1 MFTQLNGRKLW
12 YDGSVT
18 VEPENLMK
26 RLELG
31 LSVRGIFVEKMT
43 PEIEQFNRL
52 VRKQDRI
59 TVEENHIVV
68 HDFSWN
74 IPEKYKE
81 LNIVEYVIEKFYELE
96 KKEKLSVDEIS
107 SRLERIEQE
116 LTLYIDYGLIDVLLL
131 MVYIIDT
138 FKENNIVWG
147 VGRGSSV
154 SSYVLYV
161 LEVHDIDSVK
171 FDLDIEDFLKPD
183 KYKQT
188 NPMEEEN
195 G

>member
-12 YDGSVT
+12 YDGSIT
-18 VEPENLMK
+18 VAPENLMK

-31 LSVRGIFVEKMT
+31 LSVRGVLVERIT
-43 PEIEQFNRL
+43 SEIDKFNRL

-59 TVEENHIVV
+59 KVEENHIVV
-68 HDFSWN
+68 HDFRWN

-81 LNIVEYVIEKFYELE
+81 MNVVEYVLQKFYALA
-96 KKEKLSVDEIS
+96 KKEKLQTDELPT
-107 SRLERIEQE
+107 RLSRIEEE
-116 LTLYIDYGLIDVLLL
+116 LTLFIDYDLIDVLLL

-188 NPMEEEN
+188 YPTEDEN
-195 G
+195 V

>member
-12 YDGSVT
+12 HDGSIT
-18 VEPENLMK
+18 VAPESLMK

-31 LSVRGIFVEKMT
+31 KSIRGYFVERMT
-43 PEIEQFNRL
+43 PEIERFNRL
-52 VRKQDRI
+52 VRKEDRI
-59 TVEENHIVV
+59 IVEENHIVI
-68 HDFSWN
+68 HNYDWN

-81 LNIVEYVIEKFYELE
+81 MNVVEYVLKKFYEIAR
-96 KKEKLSVDEIS
+96 KENLSMTEIS
-107 SRLERIEQE
+107 IRLGRIEEE
-116 LTLYIDYGLIDVLLL
+116 LTLFIDFDLVEVLLL

-138 FKENNIVWG
+138 FKENNVVWG

-171 FDLDIEDFLKPD
+171 FELDIGDFLKPD

-188 NPMEEEN
+188 HQMEE
-195 G
+195 